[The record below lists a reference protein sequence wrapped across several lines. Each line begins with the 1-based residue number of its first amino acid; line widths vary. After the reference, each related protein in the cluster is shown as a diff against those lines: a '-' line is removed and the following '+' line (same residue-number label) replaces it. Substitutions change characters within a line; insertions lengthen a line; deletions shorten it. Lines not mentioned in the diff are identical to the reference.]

1 MNPREIARV
10 ETYLQSVFNNS
21 RIKVVVPKKDGAPV
35 EVTIDDEFIGVL
47 HKDEEDSEVSYSL
60 HMTILEEDLSTV
72 STA

>member
-10 ETYLQSVFNNS
+10 ETYLQNAFNNS
-21 RIKVVVPKKDGAPV
+21 RIKVAVPKKDGAPV

-47 HKDEEDSEVSYSL
+47 HKDEEDSEISYSL
-60 HMTILEEDLSTV
+60 HMTILEEDLPAV